1 MSDPDLSNTIRP
13 WLEFSDDL
21 RVQALH
27 LLNQPVMELGEEGL
41 AQPRVFVAALL
52 ARTIT
57 NYKAVIMLL
66 RAGLITEARTL
77 TRSCLENVLWMRRLA
92 AEGKDFV
99 NAILDDARQ
108 ADISFARTLLPAA
121 EFLSDEERKE
131 LQQHAMLKGPK
142 KISPSDKAD
151 KDEAQSE
158 YLIFKGLSGDSAHP
172 SAKALSRHVPTNAE
186 GYIEDFFVEPPM
198 NARDCGFTLH
208 FATAA
213 MFNAMRLYVDSQ
225 PSAEAVAII
234 EAVGAR
240 FDALADETLLLD
252 V

>member
-1 MSDPDLSNTIRP
+1 MTDPELSNMIRP
-13 WLEFSDDL
+13 WLNFSDDL
-21 RVQALH
+21 RIQALH
-27 LLNQPVMELGEEGL
+27 LLNQPSMELGDKGL
-41 AQPRVFVAALL
+41 AQPMVFAAALL

-57 NYKAVIMLL
+57 NHKAVLILL

-92 AEGKDFV
+92 SEGTNFV
-99 NAILDDARQ
+99 DAILDDARQ

-121 EFLSDEERKE
+121 AFLSNEERKE
-131 LQQHAMLKGPK
+131 LQQQAMLKGPK
-142 KISPSDKAD
+142 KINPSDNAD

-172 SAKALSRHVPTNAE
+172 SAKALSRHLPSNAE
-186 GYIEDFFVEPPM
+186 GYIEEFFVEPPM
-198 NARDCGFTLH
+198 TAQDFGFTLH
-208 FATAA
+208 FATTALL
-213 MFNAMRLYVDSQ
+213 NAMSLYVNSQ
-225 PSAEAVAII
+225 PSAEAEAII

-240 FDALADETLLLD
+240 YNALADETLLLE

>member
-1 MSDPDLSNTIRP
+1 MRDPDLSNTIGP

-21 RVQALH
+21 RIQALH
-27 LLNQPVMELGEEGL
+27 LLNKPIIELGDEGL

-92 AEGKDFV
+92 AEGTDFV

-121 EFLSDEERKE
+121 AFLSDQERKQGCST
-131 LQQHAMLKGPK
+131 LVRLLCKR
-142 KISPSDKAD
+142 
-151 KDEAQSE
+151 E
-158 YLIFKGLSGDSAHP
+158 YDRA
-172 SAKALSRHVPTNAE
+172 
-186 GYIEDFFVEPPM
+186 
-198 NARDCGFTLH
+198 
-208 FATAA
+208 
-213 MFNAMRLYVDSQ
+213 
-225 PSAEAVAII
+225 
-234 EAVGAR
+234 
-240 FDALADETLLLD
+240 
-252 V
+252 